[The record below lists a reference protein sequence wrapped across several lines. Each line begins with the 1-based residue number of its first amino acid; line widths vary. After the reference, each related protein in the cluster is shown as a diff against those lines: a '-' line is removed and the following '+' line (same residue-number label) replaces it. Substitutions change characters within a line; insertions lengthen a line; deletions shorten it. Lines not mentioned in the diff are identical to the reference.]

1 MTLIEYFDK
10 KLEEE
15 NTKQMEE
22 NNQKIIEYLD
32 NNLKASI
39 KLKGYGISDVLK
51 FKENPNNYFEQTP
64 ILTIDQNG
72 IIMSAINPDQTKLII
87 SNLNQNIEY
96 LELPHVI
103 FNLLELNHYPKLKKI
118 FLNPHNDNINI
129 DQIKSIF
136 NSSNI
141 EEIGYGKT
149 FDDNILKEM
158 TYAVCNGKL
167 EGRFNGKRLYGK
179 DLDFSYGKKATLY
192 SKELDKD
199 MATLFELLNKTD
211 TSNLQKAEF
220 YDQDPN
226 QLLNEPV
233 YSIEYTKNDKNDK
246 ECTLTVNHVTEI
258 KNVNSFIDRAK
269 QNDYKIDNVVLNL
282 ENKNYEDIEMLYD
295 ISEKYNLTI
304 KADYNSMNLNDFV
317 SMRETL
323 NYYKD
328 LISQRKLS
336 PLEKATYGYDI
347 VKSFVYRESE
357 EKSESREI
365 SKIIKTGNI
374 VCVGYSQ
381 LYVQLMKE
389 IGING
394 ASFSTIVPIDERDYG
409 HQRCVLNI
417 NDDKYNVHGT
427 YAFDPTW
434 DSASG
439 IASVVD
445 EEDKEKLICTYD
457 TDLKEG
463 QRIVKRYDDI
473 SRYKYFLIGKE
484 EYPKVFKGERMSG
497 IEDYDLSTK
506 TLSPDQFTSLITN
519 VKLAEG
525 YPMYNI
531 EETVNDVLEVNGLK
545 KREVKGTHYQS
556 LNQK

>member
-1 MTLIEYFDK
+1 MTLIEYFNK

-72 IIMSAINPDQTKLII
+72 IIMSAINSDQTKLII

-103 FNLLELNHYPKLKKI
+103 FNLLELNHYPKLKKV

-233 YSIEYTKNDKNDK
+233 YSIEYKKNDKNDK

-394 ASFSTIVPIDERDYG
+394 SSFSTTVPIDERDYG

-445 EEDKEKLICTYD
+445 EEGKEKLIYTYD

-484 EYPKVFKGERMSG
+484 KYPKVFKGERMSG

>member
-1 MTLIEYFDK
+1 MTLIEYFNK

-64 ILTIDQNG
+64 ILAIDQNG

-103 FNLLELNHYPKLKKI
+103 FNLLELNHYPKLKKV

-129 DQIKSIF
+129 DQIKSVF

-179 DLDFSYGKKATLY
+179 DLNFSYGKKAILY
-192 SKELDKD
+192 SKELDKN

-211 TSNLQKAEF
+211 TSNLQRAEF
-220 YDQDPN
+220 YDQDPD
-226 QLLNEPV
+226 QLMNEPV

-246 ECTLTVNHVTEI
+246 ECTLTANHVTEI

-304 KADYNSMNLNDFV
+304 KADYDSMDLNDFV

-365 SKIIKTGNI
+365 PKIIKTGNI

-394 ASFSTIVPIDERDYG
+394 ASFSTTVPIDE
-409 HQRCVLNI
+409 
-417 NDDKYNVHGT
+417 
-427 YAFDPTW
+427 
-434 DSASG
+434 
-439 IASVVD
+439 
-445 EEDKEKLICTYD
+445 
-457 TDLKEG
+457 
-463 QRIVKRYDDI
+463 
-473 SRYKYFLIGKE
+473 
-484 EYPKVFKGERMSG
+484 
-497 IEDYDLSTK
+497 
-506 TLSPDQFTSLITN
+506 
-519 VKLAEG
+519 
-525 YPMYNI
+525 
-531 EETVNDVLEVNGLK
+531 
-545 KREVKGTHYQS
+545 
-556 LNQK
+556 

>member
-22 NNQKIIEYLD
+22 NNKKIIEYLD

-72 IIMSAINPDQTKLII
+72 IIMSAINSDQTKLII

-103 FNLLELNHYPKLKKI
+103 FNLLELNHYPKLKKV

-179 DLDFSYGKKATLY
+179 DWDFSYGKKATLY

-199 MATLFELLNKTD
+199 MATLFELLNKKD

-233 YSIEYTKNDKNDK
+233 YSIEYKKM
-246 ECTLTVNHVTEI
+246 I
-258 KNVNSFIDRAK
+258 RMIRNV
-269 QNDYKIDNVVLNL
+269 L
-282 ENKNYEDIEMLYD
+282 
-295 ISEKYNLTI
+295 
-304 KADYNSMNLNDFV
+304 
-317 SMRETL
+317 
-323 NYYKD
+323 
-328 LISQRKLS
+328 
-336 PLEKATYGYDI
+336 
-347 VKSFVYRESE
+347 
-357 EKSESREI
+357 
-365 SKIIKTGNI
+365 
-374 VCVGYSQ
+374 
-381 LYVQLMKE
+381 
-389 IGING
+389 
-394 ASFSTIVPIDERDYG
+394 
-409 HQRCVLNI
+409 
-417 NDDKYNVHGT
+417 
-427 YAFDPTW
+427 
-434 DSASG
+434 
-439 IASVVD
+439 
-445 EEDKEKLICTYD
+445 
-457 TDLKEG
+457 
-463 QRIVKRYDDI
+463 
-473 SRYKYFLIGKE
+473 
-484 EYPKVFKGERMSG
+484 
-497 IEDYDLSTK
+497 
-506 TLSPDQFTSLITN
+506 
-519 VKLAEG
+519 
-525 YPMYNI
+525 
-531 EETVNDVLEVNGLK
+531 
-545 KREVKGTHYQS
+545 
-556 LNQK
+556 